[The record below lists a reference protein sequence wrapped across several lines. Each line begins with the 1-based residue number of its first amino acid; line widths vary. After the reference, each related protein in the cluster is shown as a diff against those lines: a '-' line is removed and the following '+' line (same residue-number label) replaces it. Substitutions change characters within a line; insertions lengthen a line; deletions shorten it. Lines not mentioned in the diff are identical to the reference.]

1 HVRMNMGGVR
11 MKLIFKGGNLNLK
24 RLFVFF
30 AFVSDIDTSKELE
43 TASHLASTFAQG
55 KRSMTFY
62 RLPAAFLVIKIISN

>member
-1 HVRMNMGGVR
+1 LRIGRYTNF
-11 MKLIFKGGNLNLK
+11 LDTT
-24 RLFVFF
+24 F

-62 RLPAAFLVIKIISN
+62 RLPAAFLAIKIISN